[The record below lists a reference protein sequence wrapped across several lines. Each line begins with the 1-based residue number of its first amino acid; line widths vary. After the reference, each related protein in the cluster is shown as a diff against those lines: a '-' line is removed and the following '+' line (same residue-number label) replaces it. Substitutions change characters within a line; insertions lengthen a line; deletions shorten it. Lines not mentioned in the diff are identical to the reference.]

1 MASHVAAFSTPIIL
15 LIGIIFAADP
25 WVVLQVNNEKIITGK
40 VLALKRDIQA
50 TFYFML
56 EISQA
61 IIGMILLYIVTNYSI
76 KQKVTKKKQT
86 NQDNQSILGRAQI
99 VQEQLKKLDS
109 ENGDGIISESDEM
122 NEDLEIEEEEVGEQD
137 ILFKEALEKFR
148 NQYKSSELE
157 DEEDSLIMQ
166 NFLKP
171 QSKTNLKGSF
181 QHMRRSVTS
190 KIMDEEEMAINQ
202 EKARSD
208 SGTTGSGSL
217 RKYTVI

>member
-1 MASHVAAFSTPIIL
+1 MLLWGTVAFNLAYSILYGIYLYFALLIEPCKNDIRKCPNLQWVALSILIFQAIIYINYMVCCVLLFISMKRIHSTIKANYVHWNTDCCQMASHVAAFTAPIIL

-40 VLALKRDIQA
+40 VLVYKRDIQA

-86 NQDNQSILGRAQI
+86 NQENQSILGRAQI

-109 ENGDGIISESDEM
+109 ENGDGEISESDE
-122 NEDLEIEEEEVGEQD
+122 
-137 ILFKEALEKFR
+137 LF
-148 NQYKSSELE
+148 
-157 DEEDSLIMQ
+157 
-166 NFLKP
+166 
-171 QSKTNLKGSF
+171 
-181 QHMRRSVTS
+181 
-190 KIMDEEEMAINQ
+190 
-202 EKARSD
+202 
-208 SGTTGSGSL
+208 
-217 RKYTVI
+217 